1 VGAYAGAI
9 ASLLQDPQL
18 RNQMGAAA
26 RDRVERYFTWDRHVQ
41 MLERCVRNAVGE
53 PAELKVPLPIP
64 VFGRNGSTPMVAHQ
78 QVTVTE
84 MAEMET
90 APLPR
95 G

>member
-1 VGAYAGAI
+1 
-9 ASLLQDPQL
+9 
-18 RNQMGAAA
+18 
-26 RDRVERYFTWDRHVQ
+26 